1 MGTKLTAKSFY
12 LELEEVPTFSRLTS
26 IGIEDDTANVFK
38 FAEQYAD
45 HVSTSQKETIERL
58 YNTVSKLKNPY
69 SREKQYQ
76 QWAAAENVLDII
88 IWSKSFQEI
97 KQLLSTTEPKT

>member
-26 IGIEDDTANVFK
+26 TGIEDNTANVFK

-45 HVSTSQKETIERL
+45 HVSTSQKETIDRL
-58 YNTVSKLKNPY
+58 RGMVDRMYQSMIQM
-69 SREKQYQ
+69 EKDGMELYEDDLHLIEE
-76 QWAAAENVLDII
+76 AE
-88 IWSKSFQEI
+88 
-97 KQLLSTTEPKT
+97 QLLSTTEPIDQNPEQ